1 MDFSDGPCAGFTVAS
16 GSGSR
21 NGFAT
26 ASSASVSLRTHRS
39 SACTKI
45 RSTSASAS
53 ARASRRRDQRVSS
66 RNLRAASTPWF
77 DICRGFFEAWWVT
90 NYRILA
96 ADGVSPKG
104 IAVLTESPN
113 FQVETVSGGLKED
126 ELIAKI
132 ADIDALVIRSA
143 TKVTAKA
150 LAAATRLKVIGR
162 AGVGVDNVNVEAAT
176 ERGIVVMNT
185 PGGNTIST
193 AEQTFSLLLSL
204 ARKIPQAHASMVAG
218 KWDRKSFEGTE
229 LCGKTLGVIG
239 MGRIGGEVARRAT
252 AFGMNVIAYDP
263 YLVQSRARALQVELA
278 DELESLLAKADFIT
292 VHMHLTP
299 ETKYI
304 LNATTLAKC
313 KPGVRI
319 INCARGGLVEE
330 AALLEALKSGHVA
343 GAALDVFEKEPP
355 ADDLPFRSLPN
366 VVLTPHLGAS
376 TSEAQESVGIEI
388 AQAIS
393 EFLLNGVIN
402 NAVNVPN
409 VDLRTLAL
417 IRPYLGLGEK
427 LGKVLAQ
434 MTPPGFDS
442 LTINYTGKVSEA
454 ETVPITRAIL
464 KGLLFQCSDVAINEV
479 NAPRAAQNLGI
490 KVMETKTA
498 EGGEYTDLITVS
510 ATKGDKHY
518 EVAATIYGVHPRIV
532 RLNGHN
538 LEASPEGILLIVEN
552 QDRPGMVGW
561 IGTLLAKH
569 KINIANMSLGRYE
582 AGGKA
587 LSVLNLDS
595 MPTPELL
602 KEIE

>member
-1 MDFSDGPCAGFTVAS
+1 
-16 GSGSR
+16 
-21 NGFAT
+21 
-26 ASSASVSLRTHRS
+26 
-39 SACTKI
+39 
-45 RSTSASAS
+45 
-53 ARASRRRDQRVSS
+53 
-66 RNLRAASTPWF
+66 
-77 DICRGFFEAWWVT
+77 VT

-104 IAVLTESPN
+104 IAVLTESPQ
-113 FQVETVSGGLKED
+113 FQVETVAGGLKED
-126 ELIAKI
+126 ELIARI

-193 AEQTFSLLLSL
+193 AEQTFSLILAL

-218 KWDRKSFEGTE
+218 KWDKKSFEGTE
-229 LCGKTLGVIG
+229 LNGKTLGIIG
-239 MGRIGGEVARRAT
+239 MGRIGGEVARRAI
-252 AFGMNVIAYDP
+252 AFGMNVVAYDP
-263 YLVQSRARALQVELA
+263 YLVPSRARSLQVELA
-278 DELESLLAKADFIT
+278 DELGTLLGRSDFIT

-304 LNATTLAKC
+304 LNAATIAKC

-319 INCARGGLVEE
+319 VNCARGGLVEE
-330 AALLEALKSGHVA
+330 AALLEALKSGQVA
-343 GAALDVFEKEPP
+343 GAALDVYEKEPP
-355 ADDLPFRSLPN
+355 ADDLPFRALPN

-388 AQAIS
+388 AHAIS
-393 EFLLNGVIN
+393 EFLVNGIIN

-427 LGKVLAQ
+427 LGKLLAQ
-434 MTPPGFDS
+434 MAPHRLETV
-442 LTINYTGKVSEA
+442 TINYTGKVSET
-454 ETVPITRAIL
+454 ETVPVTRAIL
-464 KGLLFQCSDVAINEV
+464 KGLLFECSEVAVNEV
-479 NAPRAAQNLGI
+479 NAPRTAQNLGI
-490 KVMETKTA
+490 KVLETKSA
-498 EGGEYTDLITVS
+498 EGGEYTDLIS
-510 ATKGDKHY
+510 IEATRGDAHY

-552 QDRPGMVGW
+552 HDRPGMVGW

-569 KINIANMSLGRYE
+569 KINIASMSLSRGE
-582 AGGKA
+582 TGGKA

-595 MPTPELL
+595 TPGAEVI
-602 KEIE
+602 KEIEGESGILSVRVVKL

>member
-1 MDFSDGPCAGFTVAS
+1 M
-16 GSGSR
+16 
-21 NGFAT
+21 
-26 ASSASVSLRTHRS
+26 
-39 SACTKI
+39 
-45 RSTSASAS
+45 
-53 ARASRRRDQRVSS
+53 
-66 RNLRAASTPWF
+66 
-77 DICRGFFEAWWVT
+77 T

-104 IAVLTESPN
+104 IAVLTDSPH
-113 FQVETVSGGLKED
+113 FEVEVSSSGLKED
-126 ELIAKI
+126 ELIARI

-185 PGGNTIST
+185 PGGNTLST
-193 AEQTFSLLLSL
+193 AEQTFSLLLALS
-204 ARKIPQAHASMVAG
+204 RKIPQAHASMVAG
-218 KWDRKSFEGTE
+218 KWDKKSFEGTE
-229 LCGKTLGVIG
+229 LNGKTLGIIG
-239 MGRIGGEVARRAT
+239 MGRIGGEVARRAI

-263 YLVQSRARALQVELA
+263 YLVTSRARSLQVELA
-278 DELESLLAKADFIT
+278 DDLGTLLGRADFIT
-292 VHMHLTP
+292 VHMHLTA

-304 LNATTLAKC
+304 LNAATIAKC

-330 AALLEALKSGHVA
+330 AALFEALKSGHVA

-376 TSEAQESVGIEI
+376 TSEAQENVGIEI
-388 AQAIS
+388 AHAIS
-393 EFLLNGVIN
+393 EFLINGIIN

-498 EGGEYTDLITVS
+498 EGGEYTDLITVE

-569 KINIANMSLGRYE
+569 KINIASMSLSRGE
-582 AGGKA
+582 TGGKA
-587 LSVLNLDS
+587 LSILNLDS
-595 MPTPELL
+595 TPSEAVI
-602 KEIE
+602 KEIEAESGILSVTVAKL

>member
-1 MDFSDGPCAGFTVAS
+1 
-16 GSGSR
+16 
-21 NGFAT
+21 
-26 ASSASVSLRTHRS
+26 LRRG
-39 SACTKI
+39 
-45 RSTSASAS
+45 
-53 ARASRRRDQRVSS
+53 
-66 RNLRAASTPWF
+66 F
-77 DICRGFFEAWWVT
+77 DICRGFFEASRVT

-104 IAVLTESPN
+104 IAVLTDSPH
-113 FQVETVSGGLKED
+113 FEVEVSSSGLKED
-126 ELIAKI
+126 ELIARI

-185 PGGNTIST
+185 PGGNTLST
-193 AEQTFSLLLSL
+193 AEQTFSLLLALS
-204 ARKIPQAHASMVAG
+204 RKIPQAHASMVAG
-218 KWDRKSFEGTE
+218 KWDKKSFEGTE
-229 LCGKTLGVIG
+229 LNGKTLGIIG
-239 MGRIGGEVARRAT
+239 MGRIGGEVARRAI

-263 YLVQSRARALQVELA
+263 YLVTSRARSLQVELA
-278 DELESLLAKADFIT
+278 DDLGTLLGRADFIT
-292 VHMHLTP
+292 VHMHLTA

-304 LNATTLAKC
+304 LNAATIAKC

-330 AALLEALKSGHVA
+330 AALFEALKSGHVA

-376 TSEAQESVGIEI
+376 TSEAQENVGIEI
-388 AQAIS
+388 AHAIS
-393 EFLLNGVIN
+393 EFLINGIIN

-498 EGGEYTDLITVS
+498 EGGEYTDLITVE

-569 KINIANMSLGRYE
+569 KINIASMSLSRGE
-582 AGGKA
+582 TGGKA
-587 LSVLNLDS
+587 LSILNLDS
-595 MPTPELL
+595 TPSEAVI
-602 KEIE
+602 KEIEAESGILSVTVAKL